1 MSSFDAA
8 ALPEIAPARVLAAP
22 AATDRLLPFR
32 LARSAMSATLQQ
44 LLLWQERATQRHHL
58 MTTEDHRLRD
68 MGLTRAAVAREIR
81 KPFWRP

>member
-1 MSSFDAA
+1 MNTVRAD
-8 ALPEIAPARVLAAP
+8 ALPEIVQAPMVAGPVARVGF
-22 AATDRLLPFR
+22 LPYR
-32 LARSAMSATLQQ
+32 LARRAMSATLQQ

-68 MGLTRAAVAREIR
+68 MGLTRAAVAREIK